1 MQIVETT
8 APISLNHLKLYFSD
22 KTTRYTIDYENSQLK
37 DELLLTY
44 LGNLELP
51 CDLKI
56 ENKESLY
63 HLLKHYFSFRQ
74 IVDIPYLEHKA
85 IDILFQYKGLIET
98 VDSDFINDNLEIISK
113 WSKKLDSLTLYNM
126 WIVETGEFKDFVK
139 TFPENDTDAIEGVNF
154 VSLLKYPHFYSYYSI
169 MNEAN
174 LEYYSVYFNEY
185 IFKGNNLYSYWAN
198 ENNPLFLLT
207 WSIAS
212 GQMNSSEYISS
223 VKVDNTDN

>member
-22 KTTRYTIDYENSQLK
+22 KNTKYIIDYENSQLK

-63 HLLKHYFSFRQ
+63 NLLKHYLSFKQ
-74 IVDIPYLEHKA
+74 IVNIPYLEHIA
-85 IDILFQYKGLIET
+85 IDILFQYKGLTEN
-98 VDSDFINDNLEIISK
+98 VDAEFINDNLEIINN
-113 WSKKLDSLTLYNM
+113 WAKKLDSLTLYNM
-126 WIVETGEFKDFVK
+126 WIIESSEFKDFVK
-139 TFPENDTDAIEGVNF
+139 THPENDTDTIEGVNF
-154 VSLLKYPHFYSYYSI
+154 VSLLKHSHFYSYYDI
-169 MNEAN
+169 INNDN

-185 IFKGNNLYSYWAN
+185 IFKGNNLYAYWAN

-212 GQMNSSEYISS
+212 GHMNSTEYVSNLR
-223 VKVDNTDN
+223 DTET

>member
-8 APISLNHLKLYFSD
+8 APISLNHLKLYFTD
-22 KTTRYTIDYENSQLK
+22 KNTKYIIDYENSQLK
-37 DELLLTY
+37 GELLLTY

-56 ENKESLY
+56 ENIESMY
-63 HLLKHYFSFRQ
+63 DLLTQYLSFKQ
-74 IVDIPYLEHKA
+74 IISIPCLEDKA

-98 VDSDFINDNLEIISK
+98 SDDKFINDNIEIIQS
-113 WSKKLDSLTLYNM
+113 WAKKLDSLTLYNM
-126 WIVETGEFKDFVK
+126 WIIETDEFKDFVK
-139 TFPENDTDAIEGVNF
+139 THPENDTDSIEGINF
-154 VSLLKYPHFYSYYSI
+154 VSLLKHQHFYSYYNI

-174 LEYYSVYFNEY
+174 LEYYSTYFNEY
-185 IFKGNNLYSYWAN
+185 MFKGNNLFAYWAH

-212 GQMNSSEYISS
+212 GQMNPDEYISS
-223 VKVDNTDN
+223 LRNEET